1 MNRPDPESG
10 PLSPS
15 ETEFPPA
22 RQYGDVAPVYDTLM
36 EGVPHGVWLSRIEK
50 AVRERGKTP
59 RSALDV
65 ACGTGIAT
73 ILLARRGYS
82 PVFGVDL
89 STEMIRIARTKAIAS
104 PNPREHEIHF
114 EVQNA
119 ATLDLGDDHKFDLV
133 ISMFDSLN
141 YILDPQDLRLAFR
154 QIFAQTAPGGI
165 FAFDMN
171 SLYALSHDLFT
182 QTSLTGPVQHVWSA
196 HWDREAR
203 LCRVEM
209 AFAIKDGRTGEMR
222 EFTETHL
229 QRAYTVPEITD
240 WLTAAGFT
248 AIECFGNYGTRPPGP
263 KSDRLLFV
271 CEKNGL

>member
-1 MNRPDPESG
+1 MNIPDSENGSPLPASATFPE
-10 PLSPS
+10 
-15 ETEFPPA
+15 A
-22 RQYGDVAPVYDTLM
+22 RQYGDVAAVYDTLM
-36 EGVPHGVWLSRIEK
+36 EGVPHGSWLSRIEK

-82 PVFGVDL
+82 PVVGVDL
-89 STEMIRIARTKAIAS
+89 STEMIRIARTKAMAAL
-104 PNPREHEIHF
+104 NPREHTIHF

-119 ATLDLGDDHKFDLV
+119 ATLDLGKDNKFDLV

-141 YILDPQDLRLAFR
+141 YILNPDDLRSAFR
-154 QIFAQTAPGGI
+154 HVYAQVASGGI

-182 QTSLTGPVQHVWSA
+182 QTSLTGPVQHIWTA

-209 AFAIKDGRTGEMR
+209 EFAIEDAQTGEMR
-222 EFTETHL
+222 HFTETHL

-240 WLTAAGFT
+240 WLTEAGFT

-263 KSDRLLFV
+263 KSDRLLFI
-271 CEKNGL
+271 CEKS

>member
-1 MNRPDPESG
+1 MKISDSEDGPHLSADTAFPE
-10 PLSPS
+10 
-15 ETEFPPA
+15 A

-36 EGVPHGVWLSRIEK
+36 EGVPHGAWLSRIEK

-73 ILLARRGYS
+73 LLLARRGYV
-82 PVFGVDL
+82 PVVGVDL
-89 STEMIRIARTKAIAS
+89 SAEMIRIARTKAMAAL
-104 PNPREHEIHF
+104 NPRERTIHF

-119 ATLDLGDDHKFDLV
+119 ATLDLGEDKTFDLV
-133 ISMFDSLN
+133 ISLFDSLN
-141 YILDPQDLRLAFR
+141 YILNPNDLQSAFHR
-154 QIFAQTAPGGI
+154 IFAQTSPGGI

-182 QTSLTGPVQHVWSA
+182 QTSLAGPVRHIWTA

-209 AFAIKDGRTGEMR
+209 QFTIKDEETGELR
-222 EFTETHL
+222 HFTETHL
-229 QRAYTVPEITD
+229 QRAYTVPEITN
-240 WLTAAGFT
+240 WLTEAGFQK
-248 AIECFGNYGTRPPGP
+248 IECFGNYGTRPPGP
-263 KSDRLLFV
+263 KSDRLLFI
-271 CEKNGL
+271 CEKS